1 MIKVGDG
8 HTSSEIAVNRHGLRS
23 IRQRISARKTR
34 SRESWAG
41 AKHEK
46 FSVKPFMSLALWV
59 YSLDE

>member
-8 HTSSEIAVNRHGLRS
+8 HSEIAVNLHGLRS
-23 IRQRISARKTR
+23 IRQLISARKTR

-41 AKHEK
+41 AKHGK
-46 FSVKPFMSLALWV
+46 FSVKLFMSLALWV